1 MGVTEWQRHSR
12 RVTRGPRWKTLR
24 MAVLER
30 DGFKCRFCGKNRGR
44 LEIDHIEPVRLRPDL
59 AYDPANCQALC
70 PSCHAGKTHAEV
82 GRKPPAYD
90 RHGWRKAVN
99 QLMADNQPVEQRG
112 KSCWTL

>member
-1 MGVTEWQRHSR
+1 MGLIRHSKHI
-12 RVTRGPRWKTLR
+12 TRGPRWKTLR

-30 DGFKCRFCGKNRGR
+30 DGFKCRFCAARGR

-99 QLMADNQPVEQRG
+99 ELMADKNPNEHQGECRA
-112 KSCWTL
+112 

>member
-30 DGFKCRFCGKNRGR
+30 DGFKCVDCGKSRGR
-44 LEIDHIEPVRLRPDL
+44 LECDHILPVRTHPHL
-59 AYDPANCQALC
+59 AYDPDNCAMRC
-70 PSCHAGKTHAEV
+70 PSCHSAKTHVEV
-82 GRKPPAYD
+82 GRAPPAYD

-99 QLMADNQPVEQRG
+99 ELMADNKPLSSKRG
-112 KSCWTL
+112 NHA